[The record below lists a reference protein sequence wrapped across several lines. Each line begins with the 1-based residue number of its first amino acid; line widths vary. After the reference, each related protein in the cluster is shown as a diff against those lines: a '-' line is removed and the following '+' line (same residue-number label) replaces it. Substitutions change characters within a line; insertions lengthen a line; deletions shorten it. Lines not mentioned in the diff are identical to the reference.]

1 MFSLTWWGTT
11 PNVLFLMETKQT
23 VEEMR
28 QIQNDLQFDSMVAV
42 PCLRRWG
49 GLAMLWKANVDLH
62 IQTYT
67 QNHID
72 AIIFSNPTSPPW

>member
-1 MFSLTWWGTT
+1 MGKNSQCFVFDG
-11 PNVLFLMETKQT
+11 TKQT

-49 GLAMLWKANVDLH
+49 GLAMLWKADVDLH

>member
-1 MFSLTWWGTT
+1 
-11 PNVLFLMETKQT
+11 METKQT

-28 QIQNDLQFDSMVAV
+28 RIQNDLQFDSLVAV

-49 GLAMLWKANVDLH
+49 GLAMLWKVDVDLH